1 MNSPNK
7 PDAVNPAIASRFDSR
22 NHWRGVT
29 DPDRSAEME
38 DYETQQS
45 DGLIIL
51 VLRVRDPDRLDQI
64 LDRLADIG
72 ADRVTSNVFQTNIAD
87 WDDGLWDQ
95 EVEWF
100 RDLLEH
106 TRDSAIIWHFTSD
119 SFVRFVIG
127 AGS

>member
-1 MNSPNK
+1 
-7 PDAVNPAIASRFDSR
+7 
-22 NHWRGVT
+22 
-29 DPDRSAEME
+29 ME
-38 DYETQQS
+38 DYETQPS